1 MNSPLLPTFNIKQM
15 GLVMSFCSVRSARL
29 LCVVLLVL
37 GMNLVPAAA
46 AKLTSEQRKELA
58 SIKRNLTRVSVLI
71 RQKKFDEAKTVIDE
85 EEGKLEKLA
94 QDAMIPET
102 DPVVVGAK
110 KLIAL
115 RRFFLEKQMGTGGNK
130 PAGGNKGAAG
140 NQGVS
145 FEEQVAPILKEKCV
159 NCHGEQRSSANLKLD
174 TFANMRKGGRG
185 GLLLVPRNPNAS
197 LIMRKL
203 VAPDDNQRMPK
214 NGPALERDQIQLI
227 GRWIAEGA
235 RFDGTKETDP
245 IGASAKAKKNPVKVV
260 MATGNESVSFMKD
273 IAPWMLDYCMRCHGQ
288 NNPRSGFSVMTFE
301 DILRGGD
308 TGEVVIP
315 GKPDDS
321 RLWHLVG
328 LQDPIKMPQGQAL
341 LKEKN
346 ANDLKT
352 WIAEGAKFDGKD
364 AKGNLREM
372 VPTEEE
378 LRMQELAKM
387 SPEEFTKLRRET
399 LEPTWKRVV
408 NSETAEM
415 VETDDF
421 IFYGNVSVDRLKE
434 ISGWATK
441 QVEDLRK
448 LFNEKQKPFW
458 RGKLAVYVFKDRF
471 GYSEFNQ
478 TIEDRRVGNDTTWH
492 SKVTPNYLDAYLVLQ
507 DVGDQPSVD
516 SPGLQTNLMAGLTN
530 AAIQRGAG
538 DVPVWASRGLGM
550 LLASKTATSQAYFES
565 LRQQALEAAPKVQRP
580 EALVAEGTFSPS
592 ETTAVGFTL
601 VEFLINNGGLPK
613 MAALLK
619 ELKNGTTPVNA
630 ITKVYGTN
638 IRALATGYA
647 KTLRPGRLSN

>member
-1 MNSPLLPTFNIKQM
+1 
-15 GLVMSFCSVRSARL
+15 MSFWSVRFMRL
-29 LCVVLLVL
+29 VCVVMLVL
-37 GMNLVPAAA
+37 GMNLVSVSA

-58 SIKRNLTRVSVLI
+58 SIKKNLTKVSLLI
-71 RQKKFDEAKTVIDE
+71 RQKKFDEAKAAIDE
-85 EEGKLEKLA
+85 EEGKFDKLV

-102 DPVVVGAK
+102 DPLSVSTK

-115 RRFFLEKQMGTGGNK
+115 RRTFLEKAMGTGGNK
-130 PAGGNKGAAG
+130 PGAA
-140 NQGVS
+140 NKGVS
-145 FEEQVAPILKEKCV
+145 FEEQIAPILNEKCV
-159 NCHGEQRSSANLKLD
+159 SCHGEQRGSANLRLD
-174 TFANMRKGGRG
+174 TFANMRKGGRN
-185 GLLLVPRNPNAS
+185 GLLLVPQNPNAS
-197 LIMRKL
+197 LIVRKL
-203 VAPDDNQRMPK
+203 ITPDDNQRMPK
-214 NGPALERDQIQLI
+214 NQPALDRDQIQLI
-227 GRWIAEGA
+227 ARWIAEGA

-245 IGASAKAKKNPVKVV
+245 IGASVKAKKNPVKVV
-260 MATGNESVSFMKD
+260 IATGDEKVSFMND
-273 IAPWMLDYCMRCHGQ
+273 IAPWMLDFCMRCHSG
-288 NNPRSGFSVMTFE
+288 NNPRSGFSVVTFE

-308 TGEVVIP
+308 TGEVIVP

-341 LKEKN
+341 LKRKN
-346 ANDLKT
+346 AEDLKT

-372 VPTEEE
+372 VPTDEEK
-378 LRMQELAKM
+378 RMAELANM
-387 SPEEFTKLRRET
+387 SPDEFAKLRRDT

-408 NSETAEM
+408 NNDPAEM
-415 VETDDF
+415 LETDDF
-421 IFYGNVSVDRLKE
+421 IFYGNVSADRLKE
-434 ISGWATK
+434 ISGWATT

-458 RGKLAVYVFKDRF
+458 KGKLAVYVFKDRF

-492 SKVTPNYLDAYLVLQ
+492 TKVTPNSLDAYLVLQ
-507 DVGDQPSVD
+507 DVGDQADAS

-538 DVPVWASRGLGM
+538 EVPMWASRGLGM
-550 LLASKTATSQAYFES
+550 LLASKSTTSQAYFES

-619 ELKNGTTPVNA
+619 ELKSGTTPVNA
-630 ITKVYGTN
+630 VTKVYGTN
-638 IRALATGYA
+638 IRALATAYA
-647 KTLRPGRLSN
+647 RTLRPGRVSN